1 MKKIY
6 IQPSIKEVMLM
17 QEAQLMAGSGPNAGD
32 QDNPGMGGGG
42 GGSRSFEEF
51 EDSEEYY

>member
-1 MKKIY
+1 MKKRY
-6 IQPSIKEVMLM
+6 LKPSIKEIILP

-32 QDNPGMGGGG
+32 QDNPGMGGGS
-42 GGSRSFEEF
+42 GSRSFEAF

>member
-1 MKKIY
+1 
-6 IQPSIKEVMLM
+6 M